1 MDLPGAPTSDTK
13 FDLDAGL
20 LCLDFANTLDWHASE
35 HPIEMLTSYADLV
48 NFGLESGLLNAEEAA
63 RLLER
68 SQERPYIAKTWL
80 IQAIRLREALY
91 RVFVAIAHSEEGA
104 AVDPADLDIITGF
117 WQQAAHSLRLFEE
130 AAEFRWQWALQP
142 DDLARVILPVVQSA
156 VNLLQSDDRQRI
168 GQCQDDRGCGWLFL
182 DTSRNRSRRWCSM
195 DSCGNRAKA
204 ARHHARGRQS

>member
-1 MDLPGAPTSDTK
+1 MDLTGTPSLDTK

-20 LCLDFANTLDWHASE
+20 LCLDFTNTLDWHASD

-48 NFGLESGLLNAEEAA
+48 NFGLKAGLLNAEGAA
-63 RLLER
+63 RLLEAA
-68 SQERPYIAKTWL
+68 QERRYIAKTWL
-80 IQAIRLREALY
+80 IQAIRLRGALY

-117 WQQAAHSLRLFEE
+117 WQQAAHSLRLVEE
-130 AAEFRWQWALQP
+130 AGEFRWQWALQP

-168 GQCQDDRGCGWLFL
+168 GQCEDDRGCGWLFL

-204 ARHHARGRQS
+204 ARHHARSRQS